1 MHLSC
6 FSEEGDL
13 SRGGGRKK
21 IPEGC
26 VADVNEELGS
36 VQSGTAPGAAFSFC
50 RQENKFFES

>member
-26 VADVNEELGS
+26 VVDVNEELGS
-36 VQSGTAPGAAFSFC
+36 IPSGTAPGS
-50 RQENKFFES
+50 RLLLLQTEE